1 MRSTYRRDGRSS
13 YTLNSR
19 STWTARRTCEDSR
32 IAKTCHNLD
41 KTMRWVCTISL
52 AMALSACSPLRFQS
66 PLPQDGPTL
75 HEILQQQGQATSS
88 DRSNYPPLPPL
99 GLDGLYGYTRT
110 SFAELDVQFPRL
122 PNPTIIMF
130 VFPHL
135 SDEQTPVPGY
145 STMFPLYETVHFALP
160 GEL

>member
-1 MRSTYRRDGRSS
+1 
-13 YTLNSR
+13 
-19 STWTARRTCEDSR
+19 
-32 IAKTCHNLD
+32 
-41 KTMRWVCTISL
+41 MRWVFTISL
-52 AMALSACSPLRFQS
+52 ALLALSGCAQLKIQS
-66 PLPQDGPTL
+66 PLPQDGPTMQ
-75 HEILQQQGQATSS
+75 EILQQHGQATSV
-88 DRSNYPPLPPL
+88 DRQSYPPLPPL

-110 SFAELDVQFPRL
+110 SFSELDVQFPRL

-135 SDEQTPVPGY
+135 SAEQTPVPGY

>member
-1 MRSTYRRDGRSS
+1 M
-13 YTLNSR
+13 
-19 STWTARRTCEDSR
+19 
-32 IAKTCHNLD
+32 
-41 KTMRWVCTISL
+41 
-52 AMALSACSPLRFQS
+52 
-66 PLPQDGPTL
+66 
-75 HEILQQQGQATSS
+75 HEILQQHGQATSV
-88 DRSNYPPLPPL
+88 DRQSYPPLPPL

-110 SFAELDVQFPRL
+110 SFTELDVQFPRL

-135 SDEQTPVPGY
+135 SAEQTPVPGY